1 MSDESTEYGEKQRI
15 CPSCRCTISVLATK
29 CRFCGEEV
37 GKPKDELRELS
48 AQDLGGET
56 ILHRPPSASIME
68 ALESYRAEEEEHIR
82 ESKIIR
88 VGTEKSKKTSGSFDK
103 LDEASRQLASSI
115 STPSSQVAARRG
127 REASPK
133 NRALKIAGG
142 VAVLVVC
149 LFGGIKATGLLID
162 YIAQRNVE
170 PEPEYNNQALYLL
183 SRGEPAIVALEEAV
197 NARNI
202 VDNDDNRKIA
212 EEVLGAVVKEFYALL
227 DANPWKMEMLTEA
240 NVLATKAVKL
250 YPNTMTRSLKKEA
263 EKENRLYRM
272 VLTEIDLAAGTAV
285 FTLNETGQPKITVE
299 KRSMIAERFLVRTIG
314 VNKVRL
320 EDRGREV
327 SQGRYREVSYR
338 VNGLPQ

>member
-15 CPSCRCTISVLATK
+15 CPSCRCTISILATK

-56 ILHRPPSASIME
+56 IRHRAPSASIME
-68 ALESYRAEEEEHIR
+68 ALESYRTEEEEFIL
-82 ESKIIR
+82 ESQIIR
-88 VGTEKSKKTSGSFDK
+88 VGTGKSKRTPGSFEK
-103 LDEASRQLASSI
+103 LDEASQELASTMSR
-115 STPSSQVAARRG
+115 PSNRAAAARG
-127 REASPK
+127 REVSPRD
-133 NRALKIAGG
+133 RALKIAGG

-162 YIAQRNVE
+162 YIAQRNAE
-170 PEPEYNNQALYLL
+170 PVPEYDNQALYLL

-197 NARNI
+197 NARKI

-212 EEVLGAVVKEFYALL
+212 EEVLGAVVKEFYGLL
-227 DANPWKMEMLTEA
+227 DANPWKMEMLTQA

-250 YPNTMTRSLKKEA
+250 YPNTMTRSLKEEA

-272 VLTEIDLAAGTAV
+272 VLTEIDPATGTAV
-285 FTLNETGQPKITVE
+285 FTLNEPGQPKVTVE
-299 KRSMIAERFLVRTIG
+299 KRSMIGERFLVRTIG
-314 VNKVRL
+314 VDRVRL

-327 SQGRYREVSYR
+327 SQGHYREVSYR
-338 VNGLPQ
+338 LNGLPQ

>member
-1 MSDESTEYGEKQRI
+1 MSGDSTEYSEKQRI
-15 CPSCRCTISVLATK
+15 CPSCRCTISIFATK

-68 ALESYRAEEEEHIR
+68 ALESYRVEEEEHIR
-82 ESKIIR
+82 ESHVTG
-88 VGTEKSKKTSGSFDK
+88 VGTGKSKRTSGSFDK
-103 LDEASRQLASSI
+103 LDKASRQLSSSI
-115 STPSSQVAARRG
+115 SKPSSRAAAERR

-162 YIAQRNVE
+162 YITQRNVE
-170 PEPEYNNQALYLL
+170 PEPQYDNRALYLL
-183 SRGEPAIVALEEAV
+183 SRGEPAIVALEEAM
-197 NARNI
+197 NAWKI
-202 VDNDDNRKIA
+202 VDNDDNRKIR
-212 EEVLGAVVKEFYALL
+212 EEVLGAVVKEFYGLL

-250 YPNTMTRSLKKEA
+250 YPNTMTRSLKDEA

-272 VLTEIDLAAGTAV
+272 FLTKTDPTAGTAV
-285 FTLNETGQPKITVE
+285 FTLNEPGQPTATFE
-299 KRSMIAERFLVRTIG
+299 KRGMIAERFLVYSIG
-314 VNKVRL
+314 RDQVIL

-327 SQGRYREVSYR
+327 SPGRYRKVTYP